1 VTEGGGAL
9 RMRAIGYMYKRIET
23 RPKWLEPAKVDD
35 IYSLSGCISDYFADY
50 IPLWK
55 HNGFWLFDSPAIIRE
70 VAAGQGIALDP
81 MKLFYYEA
89 YEKEYDRD
97 KRAWVPFEPE
107 ASFVTNIESP
117 TRKQLEGFDITT
129 FSAHTS
135 PECSPLSC
143 NSCATTIETNSH
155 CLLESLDHAKHIL
168 EADLLGPCEPGPYR
182 IIAVYTVDD
191 AALAGR
197 SVKS

>member
-1 VTEGGGAL
+1 
-9 RMRAIGYMYKRIET
+9 MRALGYMYKRVEA
-23 RPKWLEPAKVDD
+23 RPQWLEPAKVDD
-35 IYSLSGCISDYFADY
+35 IYSLSGCISEYFADY

-55 HNGFWLFDSPAIIRE
+55 HNGFLAIRLARNHQAGCCRPGCCLGAAEAVLLRGLRKRIRPRQAR
-70 VAAGQGIALDP
+70 V
-81 MKLFYYEA
+81 
-89 YEKEYDRD
+89 
-97 KRAWVPFEPE
+97 VPFEPE

-129 FSAHTS
+129 FSVHTS

-143 NSCATTIETNSH
+143 NSCATTVETNSH
-155 CLLESLDHAKHIL
+155 CLLESFDDARRVL

-191 AALAGR
+191 A
-197 SVKS
+197 